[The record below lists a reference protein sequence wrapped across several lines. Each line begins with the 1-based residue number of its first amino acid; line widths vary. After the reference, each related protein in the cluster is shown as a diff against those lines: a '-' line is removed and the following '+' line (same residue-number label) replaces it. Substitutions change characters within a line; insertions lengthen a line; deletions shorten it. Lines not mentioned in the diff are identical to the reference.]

1 MLEQK
6 GFTLIELLAVIAI
19 LAIISL
25 IAIPA
30 INKTT
35 DSSRDKIYDTQI
47 ANLKSGGKAWAAEHV
62 AALPENGGSKT
73 LTLRELKQ
81 GGYVDSDITNP
92 KTKQKFDDT
101 CTKIIIRNVN
111 GKLIYEVDLSSC

>member
-1 MLEQK
+1 MRNRK

-35 DSSRDKIYDTQI
+35 DSSRDKVYDAQI
-47 ANLKSGGKAWAAEHV
+47 DNLKSGGKAWAAEHV
-62 AALPENGGSKT
+62 AGLPAVGETKI

-101 CTKIIIRNVN
+101 CTKVIVSNVN
-111 GKLIYEVDLSSC
+111 GKLTYEVDLASC